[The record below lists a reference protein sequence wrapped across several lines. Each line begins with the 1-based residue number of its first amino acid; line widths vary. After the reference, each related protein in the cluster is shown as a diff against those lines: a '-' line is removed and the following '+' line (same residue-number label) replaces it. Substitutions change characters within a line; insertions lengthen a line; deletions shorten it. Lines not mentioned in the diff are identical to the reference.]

1 MKKQNKHIF
10 VIITTIFICIFTL
23 LINSACSS
31 HLLDINP
38 ENTPETPEDT
48 PENPQQ
54 PQPLPPLP
62 PQPQAR
68 SYFSLESD
76 PRGIKLILDDD
87 VTLQVYGGSSMQV
100 EGVPIKIT
108 NMDWTKKEFI
118 FPFVTQ
124 GQTYSVELAAN
135 IIVDDGSP
143 NGEEKYIANTL
154 ECEAGG
160 GTDYTQYINPA
171 TLENIQID
179 VNYDGSALI
188 VDFMAPA
195 GTVFIDSTPISNP
208 KFDIDLWKGKKDWS
222 HTTMLGYAYYPIAN
236 VLDNSNRS
244 ATITFT
250 QPDLSDWASYEYKY
264 WARIYPHFNFDG
276 FGNTQ
281 FEIIPGAVTAEKTYT
296 P

>member
-1 MKKQNKHIF
+1 
-10 VIITTIFICIFTL
+10 
-23 LINSACSS
+23 
-31 HLLDINP
+31 
-38 ENTPETPEDT
+38 
-48 PENPQQ
+48 
-54 PQPLPPLP
+54 
-62 PQPQAR
+62 
-68 SYFSLESD
+68 
-76 PRGIKLILDDD
+76 
-87 VTLQVYGGSSMQV
+87 MQV

-124 GQTYSVELAAN
+124 GQTYSIELAAN

-160 GTDYTQYINPA
+160 GIDYTQYINPA

-281 FEIIPGAVTAEKTYT
+281 FEIIPGAETAEKTYN